1 MTLLTEKDYEEN
13 HSLLQKLIQNKCVNP
28 PGDELR
34 SIRTIENFLKGY
46 DIASEIFEVSSNRA
60 CLLAKLEGSD
70 PNAPQII
77 LGPAHVDVVPVTNPG
92 EWKHDPFGGI
102 IENGY
107 IYGRGADDMLD
118 QVSSQILAFTKL
130 KNDNI
135 ALKGNVYLWIVPDEE
150 LGGEHGTKWFL
161 KNHKDK
167 LQLSVLRET
176 YALSEGI
183 LPILYEQFNL
193 YGIGQKG
200 PIWKKIIFKGK
211 AGHGSLP
218 FHTDNALVKASI
230 AAQKF
235 HEFNE
240 RTDKESIDLTY
251 VRQMMKLYSKNY
263 PNYMNLGT
271 EETFAEEL
279 EKIYK
284 KEPVEARLLHSSTKT
299 TYTPTKIHSGTNANI
314 IPDKAEL
321 TLDIRAMPDVE
332 EAEIDSE
339 IKEILGEL
347 GENIEIENTGD
358 IKEFVK
364 GKVMEPNSELFQ
376 TAQKIVR
383 KMYPDII
390 FVPFFG
396 GGATDARFCR
406 SEGILCYELGITDPK
421 SKITDS

>member
-13 HSLLQKLIQNKCVNP
+13 HSLLQKLNQNKCVNP

-161 KNHKDK
+161 KNHKEK
-167 LQLSVLRET
+167 LQLSELRET
-176 YALSEGI
+176 YALSEAI

-230 AAQKF
+230 SAHKF
-235 HEFNE
+235 H
-240 RTDKESIDLTY
+240 
-251 VRQMMKLYSKNY
+251 
-263 PNYMNLGT
+263 
-271 EETFAEEL
+271 
-279 EKIYK
+279 
-284 KEPVEARLLHSSTKT
+284 
-299 TYTPTKIHSGTNANI
+299 
-314 IPDKAEL
+314 
-321 TLDIRAMPDVE
+321 
-332 EAEIDSE
+332 
-339 IKEILGEL
+339 
-347 GENIEIENTGD
+347 
-358 IKEFVK
+358 
-364 GKVMEPNSELFQ
+364 
-376 TAQKIVR
+376 
-383 KMYPDII
+383 
-390 FVPFFG
+390 
-396 GGATDARFCR
+396 
-406 SEGILCYELGITDPK
+406 
-421 SKITDS
+421 